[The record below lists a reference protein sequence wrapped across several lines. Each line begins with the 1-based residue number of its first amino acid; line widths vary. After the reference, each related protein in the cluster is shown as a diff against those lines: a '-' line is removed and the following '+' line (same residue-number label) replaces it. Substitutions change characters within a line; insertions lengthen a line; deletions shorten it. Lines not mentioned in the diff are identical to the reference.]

1 MTTLRRLMSLPAVFR
16 LEELVRLGMTRSAAH
31 TTVMR
36 WAKGGLIAK
45 AGPRAG
51 VYFNLIRDRLGP
63 ANRLLE
69 AAQKLYPS
77 AVVVGPAVLHAHGLT
92 TQRPEVVD
100 VAVLKVPT
108 LRHLVGVHFVK
119 RPREWYSSHARGLMR
134 AGKTSPF
141 SIDSLSAEQAIEDAR
156 THRDVWLPEVED
168 LETDGFV
175 AVRRG
180 SAKRPVG

>member
-1 MTTLRRLMSLPAVFR
+1 
-16 LEELVRLGMTRSAAH
+16 MTRNAAH
-31 TTVMR
+31 TSLMR
-36 WAKGGLIAK
+36 WARSGFIAK

-69 AAQKLYPS
+69 AAAKLYPS

-100 VAVLKVPT
+100 VAVLNVPT
-108 LRHLVGVHFVK
+108 IRQLFGVHFVK
-119 RPREWYSSHARGLMR
+119 RPRGWYSSHARGLLR

-141 SIDSLSAEQAIEDAR
+141 SIDSLSAERAIEDAK
-156 THRDVWLPEVED
+156 TYRDV
-168 LETDGFV
+168 
-175 AVRRG
+175 
-180 SAKRPVG
+180 